1 MDPGLLSAVSSGAFA
16 LLGAGVGAAG
26 AALVQTRSARL
37 ERDKLSHDTRGR
49 VNALSVAVF
58 RELLASCKEVERT
71 AERREA
77 GGLIDEEEIYIATSR
92 MWLRWQEV
100 IVFCDPR
107 IEKAVGLWTD
117 VHRHE
122 PSVGRPPQAILF
134 RDDEVQ
140 SAGLL
145 LSLSLP
151 RTVALCSAVPVP
163 GILAVSGDV
172 VVSGLALG
180 SVPGQLD
187 QGRQGEAMPEETA
200 RTMRVLCGGHWS

>member
-37 ERDKLSHDTRGR
+37 ERDKLSHDMRGR

-58 RELLASCKEVERT
+58 RELLASCKEGERT

-77 GGLIDEEEIYIATSR
+77 GGLIDEEEIYFATSR

-107 IEKAVGLWTD
+107 IEKAGQDFVDALQNVIW
-117 VHRHE
+117 E
-122 PSVGRPPQAILF
+122 IAPESSVTAILDEPQTSSS
-134 RDDEVQ
+134 RDEV
-140 SAGLL
+140 L
-145 LSLSLP
+145 
-151 RTVALCSAVPVP
+151 V
-163 GILAVSGDV
+163 
-172 VVSGLALG
+172 
-180 SVPGQLD
+180 
-187 QGRQGEAMPEETA
+187 ETYA
-200 RTMRVLCGGHWS
+200 CASW